1 MEKTKQLL
9 DRFYSGEST
18 PDENRL
24 IASLLSED
32 DEGDK
37 ALFDALAEAELDTAV
52 PQELEANIRQAIT
65 KTPRRKVITL
75 PVWLKAGGIAAAIA
89 VLAIGW
95 VHLNDSD
102 DIPQVPDLIAEIPKL
117 PVVTSSSVPK
127 EVIVVTD
134 QSSQPAE
141 VARPTDRKPA
151 VRVPT
156 EDELLE
162 AEASLRLLGE
172 KLNEGVNKAAS
183 AVEQLENNKSLK
195 NILK

>member
-37 ALFDALAEAELDTAV
+37 ALFDALAEAELDTVV
-52 PQELEANIRQAIT
+52 PPELEANIRESIRNA
-65 KTPRRKVITL
+65 PRRKAFSL

-95 VHLNDSD
+95 MHFNAPD
-102 DIPQVPDLIAEIPKL
+102 DNQQVPDLIAEIPKL
-117 PVVTSSSVPK
+117 PVVTSNPVPK

-156 EDELLE
+156 EDELLK